1 MPIFKWE
8 GKTLKGQIK
17 KGEFDGADEAAV
29 RVQLRQQN
37 IIPTKIVSKGKEI
50 KFSLPFGKKVKQ
62 RSIAIFTRQLA
73 TMIDAGLPLVQS
85 LEILS
90 AQQDHKLF
98 KNIIREIREDVEG
111 GSTFAGALKK
121 HPATFDDLYTNL
133 VVAGEEGGILD
144 NILTRLANYIEKAE
158 ALKKK
163 VKSALV
169 YPSTIVGVAV
179 IVVAILM
186 IFVIPVFEQMF
197 SSAGQTLPLPTLI
210 VITTSKIIKKYVVVI
225 VPVFIFLGFLLRK
238 YHQTENGKALIDRLL
253 LKLPVFGP
261 LFQKIAVARFSRTLG
276 TLVSSGVP
284 ILDGLTIVSKTSGNR
299 TIETAILNA
308 RASIREGETIAE
320 PLGRSGMFPP
330 MVIQMISVGESTG
343 ALDSMLSKIA
353 DFYEEEVDVAV
364 ANLTSL
370 LEPFL
375 MVFLGVVIGGVVIS
389 MYLPIFNMA
398 SEVGSLFSLRV
409 HIPSRSPCLP
419 QPSTGSHPVCEA
431 GSQETFWI
439 G

>member
-1 MPIFKWE
+1 MPIYKWE
-8 GKTLKGQIK
+8 GKTLKGGIK
-17 KGEFDGADEAAV
+17 KGEMEAPSEAAI
-29 RVQLRQQN
+29 RIHLRQQS
-37 IIPTKIVSKGKEI
+37 IILTKVLSKGKEI
-50 KFSLPFGKKVKQ
+50 RINLPFQKKVKQ

-85 LEILS
+85 LEILAS
-90 AQQDHKLF
+90 QQESKVF

-121 HPATFDDLYTNL
+121 HPVTFNELYTNL

-144 NILTRLANYIEKAE
+144 TILIRLATYIEKAE

-169 YPSTIVGVAV
+169 YPSTIVGVA
-179 IVVAILM
+179 IMVVMILM
-186 IFVIPVFEQMF
+186 IFVIPVFETMF
-197 SSAGQTLPLPTLI
+197 KSAGQTLPLPTLI
-210 VITTSKIIKKYVVVI
+210 VLAMSKFIKKYIIIVI
-225 VPVFIFLGFLLRK
+225 PAIILFIYLFRK
-238 YHQTENGKALIDRLL
+238 YYQTESGKTFIDRLL
-253 LKLPVFGP
+253 LKLPIFGA
-261 LFQKIAVARFSRTLG
+261 LFQKISVARFSRTLG

-284 ILDGLTIVSKTSGNR
+284 ILDGLNIVSRTSGNKI
-299 TIETAILNA
+299 IETAILNA

-320 PLGRSGMFPP
+320 PLNRSGIFPP

-375 MVFLGVVIGGVVIS
+375 MIFLGVVIGGVVIS
-389 MYLPIFNMA
+389 MYLPIFQMA
-398 SEVGSLFSLRV
+398 SAVG
-409 HIPSRSPCLP
+409 
-419 QPSTGSHPVCEA
+419 
-431 GSQETFWI
+431 
-439 G
+439 

>member
-1 MPIFKWE
+1 MPVYKYE
-8 GKTLKGQIK
+8 GKTLKGQVK
-17 KGEFDGADEAAV
+17 KGVFEAADEGAV
-29 RVQLRQQN
+29 RAYLRQQN
-37 IIPTKIVSKGKEI
+37 IIPTRITPKGKEI
-50 KFSLPFGKKVKQ
+50 TLSLPFKKKVNQ
-62 RSIAIFTRQLA
+62 RAIAIFTRQLA

-90 AQQDHKLF
+90 IQQEQKLF
-98 KNIIREIREDVEG
+98 KDIIREIREDVEG

-121 HPATFDDLYTNL
+121 HPAAFDDLYTNL

-144 NILTRLANYIEKAE
+144 NILLRLAGYIEKAE

-163 VKSALV
+163 VKSAMV
-169 YPSTIVGVAV
+169 YPATIVGVAV
-179 IVVAILM
+179 IVVMILM
-186 IFVIPVFEQMF
+186 IFVIPVFENMF
-197 SSAGQTLPLPTLI
+197 QSAGQSLPLPTLI
-210 VITTSKIIKKYVVVI
+210 VLGMSKLIKKYVFIVI
-225 VPVFIFLGFLLRK
+225 PALFVLFFLLRR
-238 YHQTENGKALIDRLL
+238 YHKSENGRAVIDRLL
-253 LKLPVFGP
+253 LKLPVIGP
-261 LFQKIAVARFSRTLG
+261 LLQKISVARFSRTLG

-284 ILDGLTIVSKTSGNR
+284 ILDGLSIVSKTSGNR

-364 ANLTSL
+364 GNLTAL

-389 MYLPIFNMA
+389 MYLPIFQMA
-398 SEVGSLFSLRV
+398 GAVG
-409 HIPSRSPCLP
+409 
-419 QPSTGSHPVCEA
+419 
-431 GSQETFWI
+431 
-439 G
+439 

>member
-1 MPIFKWE
+1 MPIYKWE
-8 GKTLKGQIK
+8 GKTAKGVIK
-17 KGEFDGADEAAV
+17 KGEMEGPNEAAI
-29 RVQLRQQN
+29 RIHLRQQN
-37 IIPTKIVSKGKEI
+37 IVPTKISTKGKEI
-50 KFSLPFGKKVKQ
+50 SFSLPYKKKVKQ
-62 RSIAIFTRQLA
+62 RSVAIFTRQLA

-90 AQQDHKLF
+90 AQQEEKVF

-121 HPATFDDLYTNL
+121 HPVTFNDLYTNL

-144 NILTRLANYIEKAE
+144 TILTRLANYIEKSE

-163 VKSALV
+163 VKSALI
-169 YPSTIVGVAV
+169 YPATIVGVAV

-186 IFVIPVFEQMF
+186 IFVIPVFENLF
-197 SSAGQTLPLPTLI
+197 KSSGQALPLPTLI
-210 VITTSKIIKKYVVVI
+210 VVTLSKLIKKYVVI
-225 VPVFIFLGFLLRK
+225 FIPAMILLIYLFRK
-238 YHQTENGKALIDRLL
+238 YYQTQNGKAVVDRLL
-253 LKLPVFGP
+253 LKIPVFGS
-261 LFQKIAVARFSRTLG
+261 LLRKVAVARFSRTLG

-284 ILDGLTIVSKTSGNR
+284 ILDGLIIVSRTSGNK

-320 PLGRSGMFPP
+320 PLARSGIFPP

-353 DFYEEEVDVAV
+353 DFYEEEVDIAV

-375 MVFLGVVIGGVVIS
+375 MIFLGVVIGGVVIS
-389 MYLPIFNMA
+389 MYLPIFSMA
-398 SEVGSLFSLRV
+398 S
-409 HIPSRSPCLP
+409 
-419 QPSTGSHPVCEA
+419 A
-431 GSQETFWI
+431 I

>member
-8 GKTLKGQIK
+8 GKTLRGAIK
-17 KGEFDGADEAAV
+17 KGEMEAISEGAL

-37 IIPTKIVSKGKEI
+37 LIPTKISAKGKEI
-50 KFSLPFGKKVKQ
+50 KLSLSFGKKVKQ
-62 RSIAIFTRQLA
+62 RAIAIFTRQLA

-90 AQQDHKLF
+90 TQQEQKTF
-98 KNIIREIREDVEG
+98 KTILREIREDVEG

-121 HPATFDDLYTNL
+121 HPSVFNDLYTNL

-169 YPSTIVGVAV
+169 YPSVIVGVAV
-179 IVVAILM
+179 IVVMILM

-197 SSAGQTLPLPTLI
+197 AGAGQTLPLPTLI
-210 VITTSKIIKKYVVVI
+210 VVFISKFVRKYVFIVI
-225 VPVFIFLGFLLRK
+225 PALILLFYLGKK
-238 YHQTENGKALIDRLL
+238 YHQTENGRAVIDRLL
-253 LKLPVFGP
+253 LKLPVFGD
-261 LFQKIAVARFSRTLG
+261 LFRKISVARFSRTLG

-284 ILDGLTIVSKTSGNR
+284 ILDGLNIVSKTAGNK
-299 TIETAILNA
+299 TIETAILKA

-320 PLGRSGMFPP
+320 PLSRSNIFPP
-330 MVIQMISVGESTG
+330 MVIQMIAVGESTG
-343 ALDSMLSKIA
+343 ALDSMLGKIA
-353 DFYEEEVDVAV
+353 EFYEDEVDVAV
-364 ANLTSL
+364 TNLTSL

-375 MVFLGVVIGGVVIS
+375 MMFLGVVIGGVVIA
-389 MYLPIFNMA
+389 MYLPIFQMA
-398 SEVGSLFSLRV
+398 SAV
-409 HIPSRSPCLP
+409 H
-419 QPSTGSHPVCEA
+419 
-431 GSQETFWI
+431 
-439 G
+439 

>member
-1 MPIFKWE
+1 MPIYKWE
-8 GKTLKGQIK
+8 GKTAKGVMK
-17 KGEFDGADEAAV
+17 KGEMEAPNESAI
-29 RVQLRQQN
+29 RIHLRQQN
-37 IIPTKIVSKGKEI
+37 IIPTKVASKGKEI
-50 KFSLPFGKKVKQ
+50 RISLPFGKKVKQ
-62 RSIAIFTRQLA
+62 RSIAVFTRQLA

-90 AQQDHKLF
+90 QQQESKVF

-121 HPATFDDLYTNL
+121 HPATFNELYTNL

-144 NILTRLANYIEKAE
+144 NILTRLANYIGKSE

-163 VKSALV
+163 VKSALI
-169 YPSTIVGVAV
+169 YPATIVGVAIIVV
-179 IVVAILM
+179 IVLM
-186 IFVIPVFEQMF
+186 IFVIPVFETMF
-197 SSAGQTLPLPTLI
+197 KSAGQSLPLPTLI
-210 VITTSKIIKKYVVVI
+210 VLTMSKLIKKYVIILIPALVLL
-225 VPVFIFLGFLLRK
+225 FYLGRK
-238 YHQTENGKALIDRLL
+238 YYQTQNGRAVLDRLL

-261 LFQKIAVARFSRTLG
+261 LFRKIAVARFSRTLG

-284 ILDGLTIVSKTSGNR
+284 ILDGLTIVSRTSGNR

-320 PLGRSGMFPP
+320 PLNRSKIFPP

-353 DFYEEEVDVAV
+353 DFYEEEVDIAV
-364 ANLTSL
+364 SNLTSL

-375 MVFLGVVIGGVVIS
+375 MIFLGVVIGGVVIS

-398 SEVGSLFSLRV
+398 SAVG
-409 HIPSRSPCLP
+409 
-419 QPSTGSHPVCEA
+419 
-431 GSQETFWI
+431 
-439 G
+439 

>member
-8 GKTLKGQIK
+8 GKALKGQSK
-17 KGEFDGADEAAV
+17 KGEFEAPDEAGV
-29 RVQLRQQN
+29 RIYLRQQN
-37 IIPTKIVSKGKEI
+37 IILTKIVAKGKEI
-50 KFSLPFGKKVKQ
+50 KFALPFKKKVKQ

-90 AQQDHKLF
+90 SQQEHNLF

-111 GSTFAGALKK
+111 GSTFAAALKR
-121 HPATFDDLYTNL
+121 HPGTFDDLYTNL

-144 NILTRLANYIEKAE
+144 TILIRLASYIEKAE
-158 ALKKK
+158 ALRKK

-169 YPSTIVGVAV
+169 YPSAIVGVAV
-179 IVVAILM
+179 IVVMILM
-186 IFVIPVFEQMF
+186 IFVIPVFETMF

-210 VITTSKIIKKYVVVI
+210 VLTMSKLIKKYVVI
-225 VPVFIFLGFLLRK
+225 IIPLCILIFFLLKK
-238 YHQTENGKALIDRLL
+238 YHQTENGRALMDSLL

-284 ILDGLTIVSKTSGNR
+284 ILDGLTIVSKTSGNK
-299 TIETAILNA
+299 TIETAILSA
-308 RASIREGETIAE
+308 RTSIREGETIAE

-364 ANLTSL
+364 GNLTSL
-370 LEPFL
+370 LEPLL

-389 MYLPIFNMA
+389 MYLPIFQMA
-398 SEVGSLFSLRV
+398 SAVG
-409 HIPSRSPCLP
+409 
-419 QPSTGSHPVCEA
+419 
-431 GSQETFWI
+431 
-439 G
+439 

>member
-1 MPIFKWE
+1 MESPS
-8 GKTLKGQIK
+8 
-17 KGEFDGADEAAV
+17 EAAL
-29 RVQLRQQN
+29 RIHLRQQS
-37 IIPTKIVSKGKEI
+37 IIPTKILSKGKEI
-50 KFSLPFGKKVKQ
+50 KIPSLFKKKVNQ
-62 RSIAIFTRQLA
+62 RAIAIFTRQLA

-90 AQQDHKLF
+90 SQQDNPTF

-121 HPATFDDLYTNL
+121 HPVTFNELYTNL

-169 YPSTIVGVAV
+169 YPATIVGVAV

-186 IFVIPVFEQMF
+186 IFVIPVFETMF
-197 SSAGQTLPLPTLI
+197 KSAGQTLPLPTLI
-210 VITTSKIIKKYVVVI
+210 VMTFSKLMKKYVIIVI
-225 VPVFIFLGFLLRK
+225 PGIILFVYLFKK
-238 YHQTENGKALIDRLL
+238 YYQTENGQTLIDGLI

-261 LFQKIAVARFSRTLG
+261 LFQKISVARFSRTLG

-284 ILDGLTIVSKTSGNR
+284 ILDGLSIVSKTSGNK
-299 TIETAILNA
+299 TVETAILNA
-308 RASIREGETIAE
+308 RASIQEGETIAD
-320 PLGRSGMFPP
+320 PLSRSGIFPP
-330 MVIQMISVGESTG
+330 MVVQMISVGESTG

-353 DFYEEEVDVAV
+353 EFYEEEVDVAV
-364 ANLTSL
+364 GNLTSL

-389 MYLPIFNMA
+389 MYLPIFQMA
-398 SEVGSLFSLRV
+398 SAVG
-409 HIPSRSPCLP
+409 
-419 QPSTGSHPVCEA
+419 
-431 GSQETFWI
+431 
-439 G
+439 

>member
-1 MPIFKWE
+1 MPVFKWE
-8 GKTLKGQIK
+8 GKTLKGTIK
-17 KGEFDGADEAAV
+17 KGEMEAPNEGAI
-29 RVQLRQQN
+29 RIHLRQQN
-37 IIPTKIVSKGKEI
+37 MIPTKIAAKGKEI
-50 KFSLPFGKKVKQ
+50 KISLPFGKKVHQ

-90 AQQDHKLF
+90 SQQEHKIF
-98 KNIIREIREDVEG
+98 KNILREIREDVEG

-121 HPATFDDLYTNL
+121 HPATFNDLYTNL
-133 VVAGEEGGILD
+133 VVDGEEGGILD
-144 NILTRLANYIEKAE
+144 NILLRLAAYIEKAE

-169 YPSTIVGVAV
+169 YPAV
-179 IVVAILM
+179 IVTVAVFVVMILM
-186 IFVIPVFEQMF
+186 FFVIPVFSKMF
-197 SSAGQTLPLPTLI
+197 EEAGSQLPLPTL
-210 VITTSKIIKKYVVVI
+210 VVVVI
-225 VPVFIFLGFLLRK
+225 SKFAQKYIFIVIPAIILLFYLGKK
-238 YHQTENGKALIDRLL
+238 YHQTENGKTVLDRLL

-284 ILDGLTIVSKTSGNR
+284 ILDGLNIVSKTAGNKV
-299 TIETAILNA
+299 IETAIMNA

-320 PLGRSGMFPP
+320 PLARSNIFPP
-330 MVIQMISVGESTG
+330 MVIQMIAVGESTG

-353 DFYEEEVDVAV
+353 EFYEEEVDVAV

-370 LEPFL
+370 LEPLL
-375 MVFLGVVIGGVVIS
+375 MIFLGVVIGGVVIA

-398 SEVGSLFSLRV
+398 SAVK
-409 HIPSRSPCLP
+409 
-419 QPSTGSHPVCEA
+419 
-431 GSQETFWI
+431 
-439 G
+439 

>member
-8 GKTLKGQIK
+8 GKTGKGAIK
-17 KGEFDGADEAAV
+17 KGEMEAPNEAAI
-29 RVQLRQQN
+29 RIHLRQQN
-37 IIPTKIVSKGKEI
+37 IISTKIVSKGKEFKI
-50 KFSLPFGKKVKQ
+50 NLPFFKKKVNQ

-90 AQQDHKLF
+90 QQQESKTF

-121 HPATFDDLYTNL
+121 HPATFSDLYTNL

-144 NILTRLANYIEKAE
+144 NILNRLANYIEKSE

-163 VKSALV
+163 VKSALI
-169 YPSTIVGVAV
+169 YPATIVGVAV
-179 IVVAILM
+179 IVVGILM
-186 IFVIPVFEQMF
+186 IFVIPVFETMF
-197 SSAGQTLPLPTLI
+197 KSSGQNLPLPTLI
-210 VITTSKIIKKYVVVI
+210 VVTLSKMIKKYVVI
-225 VPVFIFLGFLLRK
+225 FIPSMVLLFFLLRK
-238 YHQTENGKALIDRLL
+238 YYKTQNGRAVLDRLL
-253 LKLPVFGP
+253 LKLPVFGT
-261 LFQKIAVARFSRTLG
+261 LFKKIAVARFSRTLG

-284 ILDGLTIVSKTSGNR
+284 ILDGLTIVSRTSGNR
-299 TIETAILNA
+299 VIETAILSA

-320 PLGRSGMFPP
+320 PLSRSNIFPP

-353 DFYEEEVDVAV
+353 DFYEEEVDIAV
-364 ANLTSL
+364 VNLTSL

-375 MVFLGVVIGGVVIS
+375 MVFLGIVIGGVVIS

-398 SEVGSLFSLRV
+398 S
-409 HIPSRSPCLP
+409 
-419 QPSTGSHPVCEA
+419 A
-431 GSQETFWI
+431 I

>member
-1 MPIFKWE
+1 MPIYKWE
-8 GKTLKGQIK
+8 GKTAKGAIK
-17 KGEFDGADEAAV
+17 KGEMEAPNEAAI
-29 RVQLRQQN
+29 RIHLRQQN
-37 IIPTKIVSKGKEI
+37 IVPTKVVSKGKEFKI
-50 KFSLPFGKKVKQ
+50 SLPFKKKVNQ
-62 RSIAIFTRQLA
+62 RAIAVFTRQLA

-90 AQQDHKLF
+90 SQQEGKLF

-121 HPATFDDLYTNL
+121 HPATFNDLYTNL

-144 NILTRLANYIEKAE
+144 TILTRLANYIEKSE

-163 VKSALV
+163 VKSALI
-169 YPSTIVGVAV
+169 YPATIVGVAL

-186 IFVIPVFEQMF
+186 IFVIPVFETLF
-197 SSAGQTLPLPTLI
+197 KSAGQNLPLPTLI
-210 VITTSKIIKKYVVVI
+210 VLTLSKLIKKYVI
-225 VPVFIFLGFLLRK
+225 ILIPALILLFYMARK
-238 YHQTENGKALIDRLL
+238 YYQTQNGRAVIDRLI

-261 LFQKIAVARFSRTLG
+261 LLRKIAVARFSRTLG

-284 ILDGLTIVSKTSGNR
+284 ILDGLTIVSRTSGNK

-320 PLGRSGMFPP
+320 PLNRSKIFPP

-343 ALDSMLSKIA
+343 ALDNMLSKIA
-353 DFYEEEVDVAV
+353 EFYEDEVDIAV

-375 MVFLGVVIGGVVIS
+375 MIFLGVVIGGVVIS
-389 MYLPIFNMA
+389 MYLPIFQMA
-398 SEVGSLFSLRV
+398 SAVG
-409 HIPSRSPCLP
+409 
-419 QPSTGSHPVCEA
+419 
-431 GSQETFWI
+431 
-439 G
+439 

>member
-8 GKTLKGQIK
+8 GKAGKGAIK
-17 KGEFDGADEAAV
+17 KGEMEGPNEAAI
-29 RVQLRQQN
+29 RIHLRQKN
-37 IIPTKIVSKGKEI
+37 ITPTKIVSKGKEFKI
-50 KFSLPFGKKVKQ
+50 NLPFFKKKVNQ

-90 AQQDHKLF
+90 QQQESKAF

-121 HPATFDDLYTNL
+121 HPATFSDLYTNL

-144 NILTRLANYIEKAE
+144 NILNRLANYIEKSE

-163 VKSALV
+163 VKSALI
-169 YPSTIVGVAV
+169 YPATIVGVAV
-179 IVVAILM
+179 IVVGILM
-186 IFVIPVFEQMF
+186 IFVIPVFETMF
-197 SSAGQTLPLPTLI
+197 KSSGQNLPLPTLI
-210 VITTSKIIKKYVVVI
+210 VVTLSKMIKKYVVI
-225 VPVFIFLGFLLRK
+225 FIPAMVLLFFLLRK
-238 YHQTENGKALIDRLL
+238 YYQTQNGRTVIDRLL
-253 LKLPVFGP
+253 LKLPVFGS
-261 LFQKIAVARFSRTLG
+261 LFKKIAVARFSRTLG

-284 ILDGLTIVSKTSGNR
+284 ILDGLTIVSRTSGNR
-299 TIETAILNA
+299 VIETAILNA

-320 PLGRSGMFPP
+320 PLSRSNIFPP

-353 DFYEEEVDVAV
+353 DFYEEEVDIAV
-364 ANLTSL
+364 VNLTSL
-370 LEPFL
+370 LEPLL
-375 MVFLGVVIGGVVIS
+375 MVFLGIVIGGVVIS

-398 SEVGSLFSLRV
+398 S
-409 HIPSRSPCLP
+409 
-419 QPSTGSHPVCEA
+419 A
-431 GSQETFWI
+431 I

>member
-1 MPIFKWE
+1 MPVYKWE
-8 GKTLKGQIK
+8 GKTLKGVIK
-17 KGEFDGADEAAV
+17 KGEMEAPNESAI
-29 RVQLRQQN
+29 RTHLRQQN
-37 IIPTKIVSKGKEI
+37 IVPTKIVAKGKEVQFS
-50 KFSLPFGKKVKQ
+50 FSLGKKVKD

-85 LEILS
+85 LEIL
-90 AQQDHKLF
+90 AVQQENKTF

-121 HPATFDDLYTNL
+121 HPKAFSELYTNL

-144 NILTRLANYIEKAE
+144 NILNRLANYIEKAE

-179 IVVAILM
+179 IVVMILM
-186 IFVIPVFEQMF
+186 IFVIPVFESMF
-197 SSAGQTLPLPTLI
+197 KGAGQTLPLPTLI
-210 VITTSKIIKKYVVVI
+210 VLAMSKFVKSYILFIIPAI
-225 VPVFIFLGFLLRK
+225 GILIFLFRRYYK
-238 YHQTENGKALIDRLL
+238 TENGRAVIDSLL
-253 LKLPVFGP
+253 LKAPVFGP

-284 ILDGLTIVSKTSGNR
+284 ILDGLSIVSRTSGNK
-299 TIETAILNA
+299 TIETAILKA
-308 RASIREGETIAE
+308 RSSIKEGETIAE
-320 PLGRSGMFPP
+320 PLNRSGVFPP

-375 MVFLGVVIGGVVIS
+375 MMFLGVVIGGVVIS
-389 MYLPIFNMA
+389 MYLPIFQMA
-398 SEVGSLFSLRV
+398 SAVG
-409 HIPSRSPCLP
+409 
-419 QPSTGSHPVCEA
+419 
-431 GSQETFWI
+431 
-439 G
+439 